1 MAYTYDYPRPA
12 VTVDNL
18 IFGFEDK
25 DLKVL
30 LIQRN
35 KPPFKGEWALPGG
48 FVEIN
53 ESIQDAALR
62 ELREETGI
70 TNAFI
75 QQLNAFGEVDRD
87 PRGRIISVA
96 YYALVRM
103 EEVSLEPGSDA
114 DNVGWF
120 NVYDLPVLAF
130 DHDEIIDFAVT
141 RLREEFKA
149 KPISFELLPEKF
161 TLTEMQRLYEAVTAK
176 DFDKRNFR
184 KKIMNLDILRETEA
198 AGERIVKRMASLY
211 QFDRHKYRKLP
222 EEQRDKISF
231 Y

>member
-18 IFGFEDK
+18 IFGFEEK
-25 DLKVL
+25 DLKIL
-30 LIQRN
+30 LIQRK
-35 KPPFKGEWALPGG
+35 KPPFKGEWGLPGG

-53 ESIQDAALR
+53 ESIRDAALR

-70 TNAFI
+70 NNAFI
-75 QQLNAFGEVDRD
+75 QQLHTFGEVDRD

-96 YYALVRM
+96 YYALVRI
-103 EEVSLEPGSDA
+103 EDVQFEPGSDA
-114 DNVGWF
+114 DSVAWF

-130 DHDEIIDFAVT
+130 DHDEIIDYGLS
-141 RLREEFKA
+141 RLREEFKS
-149 KPISFELLPEKF
+149 KPVGFELLPEKF

-176 DFDKRNFR
+176 EFDKRNFR

-198 AGERIVKRMASLY
+198 AGDRIVKRMATLY
-211 QFDRHKYRKLP
+211 QFDRNKYRKLA
-222 EEQRDKISF
+222 EEQKDKITF